1 MSASKLSLA
10 QRIEE
15 SRKAAEHLKT
25 VGQPVIVL
33 RDNGEEF
40 PTFIKYLPWELG
52 HGEWVVG
59 VEGVAGGYSTLRVRP
74 A

>member
-1 MSASKLSLA
+1 MSAKQMTLEE
-10 QRIEE
+10 RIEE
-15 SRKAAEHLKT
+15 SRKAAEHLKE

-33 RDNGEEF
+33 RDNGDEF

-59 VEGVAGGYSTLRVRP
+59 VEGVSGGYSTLRVRP